1 MSAAG
6 ASVADAPLASDND
19 NPAAPSNGT
28 AHARRF
34 GLEACFP
41 WDMLESSH
49 TFGQIAWRYR
59 TLVPKDRTSIKLPP
73 LSLHGFRN
81 QSGIA
86 CSAATRALKDRAKPP
101 PGDGDIPWMGLICS
115 APALAFLPREGPR
128 KTWLPLQRL
137 AKGAPTEAD
146 APRVDKEGPA
156 TTYLLVTVLPR
167 AVTGSPRGT
176 GEVPCC
182 ASGAS
187 PCARESSDKK
197 AALTLRSRKGS

>member
-59 TLVPKDRTSIKLPP
+59 TLVPKDRTSIKLPL

-101 PGDGDIPWMGLICS
+101 PGGPICRR
-115 APALAFLPREGPR
+115 PCFGVLA
-128 KTWLPLQRL
+128 
-137 AKGAPTEAD
+137 
-146 APRVDKEGPA
+146 
-156 TTYLLVTVLPR
+156 
-167 AVTGSPRGT
+167 
-176 GEVPCC
+176 
-182 ASGAS
+182 
-187 PCARESSDKK
+187 
-197 AALTLRSRKGS
+197 